1 MRRPVCQIE
10 RIPPPHSSIAFL
22 SRTLASP
29 AKTANIPR
37 LMKEFWL
44 ATFIWLFMALAL
56 AWSILLAVKGNAFP
70 LLLVTGAFAFGI
82 GKIGCA
88 PH

>member
-1 MRRPVCQIE
+1 M
-10 RIPPPHSSIAFL
+10 
-22 SRTLASP
+22 
-29 AKTANIPR
+29 IPR
-37 LMKEFWL
+37 PMKEFWL
-44 ATFIWLFMALAL
+44 ATLIWLLMALAL

-70 LLLVTGAFAFGI
+70 LVLVLGAFGFGI

>member
-1 MRRPVCQIE
+1 
-10 RIPPPHSSIAFL
+10 
-22 SRTLASP
+22 
-29 AKTANIPR
+29 
-37 LMKEFWL
+37 MKEFWL
-44 ATFIWLFMALAL
+44 ATFIWLFMALAFV
-56 AWSILLAVKGNAFP
+56 WSILLAVKGNAFP